1 MSITEM
7 GYFSWL
13 TNDTVKD
20 IYCRDCLR
28 YPTFR
33 VYMKDHLGNV
43 WIEENYEGFGV
54 FGEKDFYVLL
64 AEMNEYQGRE
74 RKKRE
79 FGVNLFFRP
88 PKNQNVMH
96 PYLCENES
104 SVWKDERPQES
115 ASQGG
120 VFYIL

>member
-1 MSITEM
+1 M

-28 YPTFR
+28 YEGFR
-33 VYMKDHLGNV
+33 V
-43 WIEENYEGFGV
+43 FG
-54 FGEKDFYVLL
+54 GKDFYVLL

-79 FGVNLFFRP
+79 SGVNLFFRP